1 MKTIVNNSGHV
12 ITVSNSNFSIDIPIG
27 EKITVSDDEIGGDYN
42 FALKKVAK
50 SRVTERSVEEI
61 NRFGK
66 SGPLVG
72 LYFSRITFIN
82 MQTQFN
88 VCDIDEIVVS
98 EKTTEIHIWTVM
110 FKKISLNRLL
120 IENSKSKGK
129 ASFLNSSDRKL
140 FLRWMIPELIITFI
154 ASLMLT
160 VASVC
165 MFTELYGFGERLFV
179 VVLTL
184 IFLCGHIKKSVYF
197 AKFGRKK

>member
-27 EKITVSDDEIGGDYN
+27 EKVTVSDEEICGDYN

-98 EKTTEIHIWTVM
+98 EKTTEINIWTAN

-120 IENSKSKGK
+120 IENSSSKENTL
-129 ASFLNSSDRKL
+129 FLNNSDRKY
-140 FLRWMIPELIITFI
+140 FIRWMIPELIITFLL
-154 ASLMLT
+154 SLILMG
-160 VASVC
+160 VSAYV
-165 MFTELYGFGERLFV
+165 FIEPYEFGERLFIA
-179 VVLTL
+179 VLTL
-184 IFLCGHIKKSVYF
+184 LALCGHIKKVVYF
-197 AKFGRKK
+197 AKFRRKV